1 MPDEPDATASARSVE
16 AGEQFAARPRGS
28 DVSLV
33 STLRCSRPHQ
43 NREVRRFGVS
53 ASAAALAVLALGFV
67 AMQATHRTLLES
79 EGMKEYD
86 LAQAKALL
94 ASDEVEVRNSE
105 RRLKL
110 IRNKLRGDDG
120 DDGQAEEG
128 LSKLLRS
135 KAEDYDLEADVA
147 AANVAKIQLQH
158 KVVPKAKE
166 QQVSVA
172 EEDDKLFA
180 RALRRAAE
188 RNEETQDHVRHMHLF
203 LQQYGSK
210 TQLKVGELKEEKF
223 FQAAKVRM
231 LKDRKHVESL
241 FADQKK
247 KHAKPETTVLETPV
261 FCVSSYQVFCVVHM
275 HPHMA
280 R

>member
-1 MPDEPDATASARSVE
+1 VE
-16 AGEQFAARPRGS
+16 AGEQFAACPRGS

-33 STLRCSRPHQ
+33 STYRPRQ

-53 ASAAALAVLALGFV
+53 ASAAALAVIALGFV
-67 AMQATHRTLLES
+67 AMQGTQRTLLES

-110 IRNKLRGDDG
+110 IRNKMRGDDE
-120 DDGQAEEG
+120 DDGEAEAG

-147 AANVAKIQLQH
+147 AANVAKMQLQH
-158 KVVPKAKE
+158 KVVPKAKQ

-188 RNEETQDHVRHMHLF
+188 RNEATQDHVKHMHLF

-223 FQAAKVRM
+223 LQAAKVRM

-247 KHAKPETTVLETPV
+247 KPAKPETKVRKAPA
-261 FCVSSYQVFCVVHM
+261 FCVSSYQVFGVVRSIVPRTGQCDRNLAM
-275 HPHMA
+275 